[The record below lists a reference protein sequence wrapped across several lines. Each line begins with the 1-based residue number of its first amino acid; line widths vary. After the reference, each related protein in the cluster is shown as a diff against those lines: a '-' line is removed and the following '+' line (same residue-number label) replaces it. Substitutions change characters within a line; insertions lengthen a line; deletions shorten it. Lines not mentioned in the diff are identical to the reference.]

1 MSDYLYNKRCFEL
14 QRDLLR
20 ELNIRNYSDSTIKGY
35 TIAVWHFLKYCKGRK
50 DDLISLVKGYS
61 FQMRRE
67 GRSPRGANVEIY
79 AIRFFCEHVLHQ
91 PLPEGAIPRQKEP
104 KTLPQIF
111 TNSEM
116 AELFRVT
123 TNPKH
128 RLLLAMGYGCGMRVN
143 EVVHLRVKDF
153 DNDFKVLVI
162 RGKGEKDRKIP
173 VDPSI
178 STLAKAIAQGKQ
190 YDDFIFS
197 GVKLG
202 NYISKSTTE
211 KILFHACQKAGIR
224 YRSFHKLRHSFATA
238 LLDNGT
244 NLRTIQDLL
253 GHSSV
258 RTTERYTHVSEAM
271 LLKVQSPIAGMM

>member
-1 MSDYLYNKRCFEL
+1 VGNFEQRSAEL

-20 ELNIRNYSDSTIKGY
+20 ELNIRRYSESTIKVY
-35 TIAVWHFLKYCKGRK
+35 TIAVWHFLEYCKGRK

-61 FQMRRE
+61 FQMRRS

-91 PLPEGAIPRQKEP
+91 ALPEGAVPRQKEP
-104 KTLPQIF
+104 KSLPQIF
-111 TNSEM
+111 TNSEIS
-116 AELFRVT
+116 EILRVT

-128 RLLLAMGYGCGMRVN
+128 RLLIAIGFGCGMRIN

-153 DNDFKVLVI
+153 DNDFAFLVI

-178 STLAKAIAQGKQ
+178 AALAKVICQGKRF
-190 YDDFIFS
+190 DDFVFD
-197 GVKLG
+197 GQKPG
-202 NYISKSTTE
+202 HYISKSNAG
-211 KILFHACQKAGIR
+211 KILAYACQKTGIR

-238 LLDNGT
+238 LLDSGHST
-244 NLRTIQDLL
+244 KIIQDLL

-258 RTTERYTHVSEAM
+258 RTTEKYLHCSEAM